1 MPDYCFSID
10 PVDPLLFGDNRSARA
25 GSDHLQLDQDP
36 SPLTIHGALGRFI
49 ETGNAGKGWPT
60 DTLGPRVEDILS
72 VGHSGQLAE
81 LLGYTFRD
89 DKGQRWYPRPLHFR
103 CKSIGRSLFPAG
115 LLFPKPAPGP
125 WAKSSCEFDHYL
137 IADEIEEPEE
147 TLLVS
152 ENLLAEIL
160 CGRPF
165 QSIDLEKHGYVRRIS
180 DIFRPEPRGGIG
192 MDNDSNS
199 VEQGM
204 LFTRPYRRFSTG
216 SSPSRTLSHGFDA
229 WMRTLA
235 PLPDGFSGKIGFLGG
250 DRRRARFFV
259 EPVTGAA
266 GPLDAMLKKV
276 ANAAG
281 KAKGF
286 LLYFLTPFV
295 SSVAPLQVMG
305 LPALASATGKPQC
318 CSGWNGATGAP
329 RPILALVPAGSVF
342 FFEWP
347 QGEEKTSLV
356 ASSWLSS
363 FCAGSA
369 AGCGRAL
376 VGVWQ

>member
-10 PVDPLLFGDNRSARA
+10 PLDPLLFGDNRSARA

-49 ETGNAGKGWPT
+49 ETCNMGCGWPT
-60 DTLGPRVEDILS
+60 ATLGPRVEDVLS
-72 VGHSGQLAE
+72 IGQPGQLAE

-89 DKGQRWYPRPLHFR
+89 DQGRRWYPRPLHFR
-103 CKSIGRSLFPAG
+103 CRTDGPTFFPADI
-115 LLFPKPAPGP
+115 LFPKPAPQP
-125 WAKSSCEFDHYL
+125 WAASSCEFDHYL
-137 IADEIEEPEE
+137 IGDEIEEPEE

-152 ENLLAEIL
+152 EELLAEIL
-160 CGRPF
+160 CGRTC
-165 QSIDLEKHGYVRRIS
+165 QNVDLERHGFVRRIS
-180 DIFRPEPRGGIG
+180 DVFRPEPRGGIG

-204 LFTRPYRRFSTG
+204 LFTRPYRRFSAG
-216 SSPSRTLSHGFDA
+216 SGQTRTLSHGFDA

-235 PLPDGFSGKIGFLGG
+235 PLPDGLSGKTGFLGG

-259 EPVTGAA
+259 ESVTEAE
-266 GPLDAMLKKV
+266 GPLSAILEKV
-276 ANAAG
+276 KAEAD

-286 LLYFLTPFV
+286 LLYFLTPFIR
-295 SSVAPLQVMG
+295 STAPLQVKG
-305 LPALASATGKPQC
+305 CHALASATGKPLC
-318 CSGWNGATGAP
+318 CSGWNSATGAP

-347 QGEEKTSLV
+347 RGEQKASLID
-356 ASSWLSS
+356 SSWLAS
-363 FCAGSA
+363 FCTGHA
-369 AGCGRAL
+369 AGFGRAL